1 MKHCNLE
8 EFAGGAL
15 SVQFNKALRQVAE
28 NITDPNTDPKKARK
42 ILVTV
47 TLKPNDQRNFIATG
61 VETKVALA
69 PELGA
74 VTALSMGRD
83 LESGE
88 VDCVEIGNQ
97 IPGQL
102 SFADYEKQTEP
113 EPVRGY
119 DPSTGEI
126 YEMTPEPI
134 DLRRAK

>member
-1 MKHCNLE
+1 MRHCNLE
-8 EFAGGAL
+8 DFAQGAL
-15 SVQFNKALRQVAE
+15 SVQFNKALKQVAE
-28 NITDPNTDPKKARK
+28 NITDPNTDPKKPRK
-42 ILVTV
+42 ITIVVTM
-47 TLKPNDQRNFIATG
+47 KPNDKRDFIGTG
-61 VETKVALA
+61 VETKVTLA

-83 LESGE
+83 LRTGE
-88 VDCVEIGNQ
+88 VDCAEIGNQ

-102 SFADYEKQTEP
+102 SMDLESMGQEP

-126 YEMTPEPI
+126 YDATPEPI

>member
-1 MKHCNLE
+1 MQHCNLE

-15 SVQFNKALRQVAE
+15 SVQINKALRQVAE
-28 NITDPNTDPKKARK
+28 NITDPNTDPKKPRK
-42 ILVTV
+42 IVATI

-61 VETKVALA
+61 VETKVTLA

-83 LESGE
+83 LSTGE

-102 SFADYEKQTEP
+102 SMDLEAIQAEP

-126 YEMTPEPI
+126 YENVPHPV

>member
-15 SVQFNKALRQVAE
+15 SVQFNKALKQVAE

-42 ILVTV
+42 ILVAV

-61 VETKVALA
+61 VETKVTLA

-74 VTALSMGRD
+74 VTAFSMGRD
-83 LESGE
+83 LKNGE

-102 SFADYEKQTEP
+102 SIADYDVKEP
-113 EPVRGY
+113 EPARGY

-126 YEMTPEPI
+126 YEESPEPI
-134 DLRRAK
+134 NLRRAK